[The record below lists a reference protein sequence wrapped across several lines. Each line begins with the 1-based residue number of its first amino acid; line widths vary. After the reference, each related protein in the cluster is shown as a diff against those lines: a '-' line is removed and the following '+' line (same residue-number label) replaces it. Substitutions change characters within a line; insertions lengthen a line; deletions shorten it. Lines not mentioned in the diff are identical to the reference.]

1 MFDMPFELFEVEEL
15 IVEEE
20 GWIGF
25 WRGRKKEEERDIFV
39 FSHGFEAIKGKMVI
53 LGDFC

>member
-1 MFDMPFELFEVEEL
+1 MPFELFEVEEL